1 MMNNLDL
8 CILIVVAISAL
19 IALNRGLVKE
29 VLSIVGWVLSVVA
42 IIFMLPIVQPLV
54 QVYVKDDTMAMVAS
68 SVGIFLV
75 FFIIW
80 LILTSAIVDK
90 IRSSKLSSLDRIL
103 GLFFGVVRACIL
115 IILFNIMV
123 GWIIPA
129 DEQPEMFKDSKYFQL
144 AGSFAEPIEKLIPKD
159 KFVKEDEKSD
169 EKDEKKN
176 DKNDKKDKENKKD
189 SVISEDMDK
198 LFDKLVQPKVEK
210 KSDKDRNTKDNKSNG
225 YNKSEQK
232 SLDRLIEM
240 NVE

>member
-1 MMNNLDL
+1 MNNLDL
-8 CILIVVAISAL
+8 CILIIVAISAL

-29 VLSIVGWVLSVVA
+29 VLSIIGWVLSVVV
-42 IIFMLPIVQPLV
+42 IVFMLPIVQPLV

-68 SVGIFLV
+68 SIGIFLV

-90 IRSSKLSSLDRIL
+90 IRSSKLSSLDRML

-115 IILFNIMV
+115 VILFNIMV

-129 DEQPEMFKDSKYFQL
+129 EDQPEMFKDSKYFQL

-159 KFVKEDEKSD
+159 KFMKEDEKPD

-176 DKNDKKDKENKKD
+176 DKNDKKD
-189 SVISEDMDK
+189 SVVSEDMDK

-210 KSDKDRNTKDNKSNG
+210 KSDKDKDSKEKSSAG
-225 YNKSEQK
+225 YNKTEQN

>member
-1 MMNNLDL
+1 MNNLDL
-8 CILIVVAISAL
+8 CILIIVAISAL

-29 VLSIVGWVLSVVA
+29 VLSIIGWVLSVVV
-42 IIFMLPIVQPLV
+42 IVFMLPIVQPLV

-68 SVGIFLV
+68 SIGIFLV

-90 IRSSKLSSLDRIL
+90 IRSSKLSSLDRML

-115 IILFNIMV
+115 VILFNIMV

-129 DEQPEMFKDSKYFQL
+129 EDQPEMFKDSKYFQL

-159 KFVKEDEKSD
+159 KFMKEDEKPD

-176 DKNDKKDKENKKD
+176 DKKNDKNDKKD

-210 KSDKDRNTKDNKSNG
+210 KSDKDKTSKEKNSDG
-225 YNKSEQK
+225 YNKSEQN

>member
-1 MMNNLDL
+1 MNNLDL
-8 CILIVVAISAL
+8 CILIIVAISAL

-29 VLSIVGWVLSVVA
+29 VLSIIGWVLSVVV
-42 IIFMLPIVQPLV
+42 IVFMLPIVQPLV

-68 SVGIFLV
+68 SIGIFLV

-80 LILTSAIVDK
+80 LMLTSAIVDK
-90 IRSSKLSSLDRIL
+90 IRSSKLSSLDRML

-115 IILFNIMV
+115 VILFNIMV

-129 DEQPEMFKDSKYFQL
+129 EDQPEMFKDSKYFQL

-159 KFVKEDEKSD
+159 KFITEEEKSD
-169 EKDEKKN
+169 KKDEKKN
-176 DKNDKKDKENKKD
+176 KKDKEDKKD
-189 SVISEDMDK
+189 SAISEDMDK

-210 KSDKDRNTKDNKSNG
+210 KSDKDKDSKEKSSAG
-225 YNKSEQK
+225 YNKTEQN

>member
-1 MMNNLDL
+1 MNNLDL
-8 CILIVVAISAL
+8 CILIIVAISAL

-29 VLSIVGWVLSVVA
+29 VLSIIGWVLSVVV
-42 IIFMLPIVQPLV
+42 IVFMLPIVQPLV

-68 SVGIFLV
+68 SIGIFLV

-90 IRSSKLSSLDRIL
+90 IRSSKLSSLDRML

-115 IILFNIMV
+115 VILFNIMV

-129 DEQPEMFKDSKYFQL
+129 EDQPEMFKDSKYFQL

-159 KFVKEDEKSD
+159 KFMKEDEKPD

-176 DKNDKKDKENKKD
+176 DKNDKKD

-210 KSDKDRNTKDNKSNG
+210 KSDKDKDSKEKSSDG
-225 YNKSEQK
+225 YNKSEQN